1 MISEYFNINISSLI
15 FEIASLFRKKLWHQ
29 VHPTNGSNF
38 MVLITSITSTNFGT
52 VIDSI
57 KNIIE
62 FLKILLSFI
71 TENFEENS
79 LRKLY

>member
-1 MISEYFNINISSLI
+1 
-15 FEIASLFRKKLWHQ
+15 
-29 VHPTNGSNF
+29 

-71 TENFEENS
+71 TASQKIEENLEENSNS

>member
-1 MISEYFNINISSLI
+1 
-15 FEIASLFRKKLWHQ
+15 
-29 VHPTNGSNF
+29 
-38 MVLITSITSTNFGT
+38 MVLITSIPRIPGITSTNFGT

-71 TENFEENS
+71 TASQKIEENLEENSNS